1 MSEEMEKKNEIA
13 AVDDVEENFLVISLE
28 EPYKFEGKSYDKID
42 LMGLRNIRA
51 VDMVNVSRAMNRSGN
66 FDFLQEN
73 SMEYT
78 LRIAAEATNQPLEFF
93 YMMPPYLAMEI
104 KGRVTAFLH
113 GRA

>member
-1 MSEEMEKKNEIA
+1 MSEELKKNEVA
-13 AVDDVEENFLVISLE
+13 TVDDVEENFLVIKLE

-51 VDMVNVSRAMNRSGN
+51 IDMVNVSRAMNRNGN

-73 SMEYT
+73 SMEYA
-78 LRIAAEATNQPLEFF
+78 LRIAAEATQQPIEFYF
-93 YMMPPYLAMEI
+93 MMPPYLAMAV